1 MYIVETLIALSKKDD
16 ADANPSDFVRGDD
29 L

>member
-1 MYIVETLIALSKKDD
+1 MYVVETLIALSKKDD
-16 ADANPSDFVRGDD
+16 ADANLSDFARGDD